1 MATERLPMRHV
12 REILRQKLALKRS
25 HRQVARSLGIS
36 PSTVAGVVT
45 DAAALGLDLATVE
58 ALTDAEV
65 EERLYPKSAP
75 ACMRPEP
82 DCAALHLELRRPG
95 VTLALLHIE
104 YLGTHPDGVRYT
116 AFCERYRTW
125 LKRQSPVMRQ
135 VHAAGDKVFVDYAGM
150 KPRIVDAS
158 TGEVIEVEL
167 FVAVLGASNYTFA
180 EATRTQTVP
189 DFVASITRAL
199 TFFGGAPR
207 AIVPDQLKSAV
218 IKACRYDPGVQ
229 RTTAEL
235 ARHYET
241 TILPARPKSPR
252 DKAKVEVGV
261 QIVERWLL
269 ARIRNETF
277 TSLGALNARL
287 AELVAWLNARPMRTY
302 KASRRE
308 LFERLDKPAL
318 SPLPSEPFEACTWKK
333 VGLNIDY
340 HVAFEDHFYSAPHA
354 LRTEEVELWL
364 RATTTTVEIFHDRER
379 VAAHVRSFA
388 RGGFTTITEHMP
400 SSHRAHAE
408 WTPSRILGWAEQVG
422 AHTRALCE
430 VILRERRH
438 PEWGYRS
445 CLGLFRL
452 AKKYGNARLD
462 AASRRALYAGARSYR
477 PVLTILQNNLD
488 GEPLPAPEAPA
499 VARATHENVRGPGYY
514 H

>member
-45 DAAALGLDLATVE
+45 DAAALGLDLAAVE
-58 ALTDAEV
+58 VLTDAEV

-135 VHAAGDKVFVDYAGM
+135 VHVAGDKMFVDYAGM

-180 EATRTQTVP
+180 EASRTQSVP
-189 DFVASITRAL
+189 DFVASVTRAL

-235 ARHYET
+235 ARYYET

-261 QIVERWLL
+261 QIAERWLL

-308 LFERLDKPAL
+308 LFDRLDKPAL
-318 SPLPSEPFEACTWKK
+318 SPLPSEPFEACSWKK
-333 VGLNIDY
+333 VALNIDY

-354 LRTEEVELWL
+354 LRTEDVELWL

-422 AHTRALCE
+422 THTRALCE
-430 VILRERRH
+430 AILRERRH

-499 VARATHENVRGPGYY
+499 AVGATHENVRGPGYY